1 MKRHW
6 CWERLKAGGEG
17 WDGWMAS
24 LTQWTWV
31 WVNSRSWWWTRRPG
45 MLQSMGS
52 QRVGHDW
59 ATKQQSDDGWD
70 WPRFYHHVL
79 SFPHSILLYFLK
91 SFLNIIGMFKCFCFF
106 FFTRFE
112 NFRIFFRLHSW
123 WWLFKNFENTYFHLH
138 YIHTHIHIHTNI
150 CIQSH

>member
-1 MKRHW
+1 MIKKSVCSVRDPGSILGL
-6 CWERLKAGGEG
+6 ERSPE
-17 WDGWMAS
+17 DGNDYTLQYS
-24 LTQWTWV
+24 CLE
-31 WVNSRSWWWTRRPG
+31 NSMDR
-45 MLQSMGS
+45 LAMGS